1 MAHGRNAII
10 GAAVQKVGRT
20 SANPYRRSVTRDEA
34 ALRAAAAT
42 AKKMAAGEAVSAKA
56 ADSYQNLMA
65 KLGIGTDN
73 LLSGSTYGFNPI
85 TRIRTLL
92 EWIYR
97 GSWIGGNAVDCIADD
112 MTREGV
118 SIMGPLDP
126 TDLKKI
132 EDRIK
137 ILNIWPEINETVK
150 WSRLYGGAIGVH
162 MIDGQDYSTPL
173 NVKTIGK
180 NQYKGIL
187 PLDRWLVNPSLNDLV
202 TEPGPHMGYPKY
214 YDVMQFA
221 PGLRGK
227 RIHYSRVIR
236 LVGIKLPYAQR
247 VQELMWGES
256 VIERIYDRMVMF
268 DSATT
273 GAAQLAYKSHVR
285 TYAIENFRTMCASGG
300 TAFQGLVRQIDMM
313 RRFQGI
319 EGMTI
324 MDAGDKFEQHTS
336 TAMTGMADI
345 LIHIGQ
351 QVSGALRIP
360 LVILFGQS
368 PAGLNST
375 GEADTR
381 NYYDGVSNQQESDLH
396 LGVHETYE
404 MTARSVGVEPPDGF
418 GVEFNPLW
426 QLTEKEK
433 AEISKADTD
442 RVTSAVDGGLILP
455 ATGMRELVD
464 NSKHTNRWKTI
475 TPEEID
481 EVENAQPAVPVS
493 EKVEGQE
500 VREGEEP
507 GNPDKSAGGRKD
519 GGGDS

>member
-1 MAHGRNAII
+1 VA
-10 GAAVQKVGRT
+10 
-20 SANPYRRSVTRDEA
+20 RDEKA
-34 ALRAAAAT
+34 FRASVASSKDVT
-42 AKKMAAGEAVSAKA
+42 TAKA

-65 KLGIGTDN
+65 KLGIGEDN

-97 GSWIGGNAVDCIADD
+97 GSWIGGNAIDCVADD

-118 SIMGPLDP
+118 SILGPLKP
-126 TDLKKI
+126 EQTKKI
-132 EDRIK
+132 EERIK
-137 ILNIWPEINETVK
+137 ILNIWPQLNEVIK

-162 MIDGQDYSTPL
+162 MIEGQKYDTPL
-173 NVKTIGK
+173 NLATIGK
-180 NQYKGIL
+180 DQYKGIL
-187 PLDRWLVNPSLNDLV
+187 PLDRWMVNPSLDDLV
-202 TEPGPHMGYPKY
+202 TAPGPHMGYPKY
-214 YDVMQFA
+214 YDVTQFA

-227 RIHYSRVIR
+227 RVHHSRVIR

-247 VQELMWGES
+247 VMELMWGES
-256 VIERIYDRMVMF
+256 VIERMYDRMVMF

-285 TYAIENFRTMCASGG
+285 TYAIENFRTMCAAGG
-300 TAFQGLVRQIDMM
+300 VAFAGLVRQIDMM
-313 RRFQGI
+313 RRFQSN

-324 MDAGDKFEQHTS
+324 MDAGDKFELHTS
-336 TAMTGMADI
+336 SAMTGMAEI
-345 LIHIGQ
+345 LVHLGQ

-375 GEADTR
+375 GESDIR
-381 NYYDGVSNQQESDLH
+381 NYYDGISNQQETDLH
-396 LGVHETYE
+396 LAVHETYE
-404 MTARSVGVEPPDGF
+404 MTTRSVGIEPPDGF

-426 QLTEKEK
+426 QLSEKEK
-433 AEISKADTD
+433 ADIAKVDTD
-442 RVTSAVDGGLILP
+442 RVTGAVDGGLVLP
-455 ATGMRELVD
+455 ATGMRELSD
-464 NSKHTNRWKTI
+464 NSKHTNRWKSI
-475 TPEEID
+475 TPEEIA
-481 EVENAQPAVPVS
+481 EVEAAQPQVPVS
-493 EKVEGQE
+493 EKVEGME

-507 GNPDKSAGGRKD
+507 GDPDRAAGGRED